1 MRPVP
6 RRLRHGEE
14 ATLVEHLGELR
25 ARIFIMLL
33 AVVAAFVVTYTFHG
47 RILNWLNR
55 PLPDNLKKPATFSP
69 IEPFTTSIWV
79 SFWAALII
87 AIPIVFW
94 QVWAFMAP
102 AFSEH
107 YQRSMTMLVAFSA
120 VLGLGGLAF
129 GYWVVLPPAIHF
141 LTNYDSSHYEILLRA
156 KDYYRFVT
164 FVLLGVALAFEV
176 PVFVLGLVRL
186 RILTA
191 RQLRKTWRMGV
202 FAMVVIGVLLPGV
215 DPVTTILSCIP
226 LVVLYVL
233 SIGLATFFEPRWRAA
248 GKPATEQP

>member
-1 MRPVP
+1 MRPIP

-25 ARIFIMLL
+25 TRLIICLI
-33 AVVAAFVVTYTFHG
+33 AVTVAFVVTYVFHG
-47 RILNWLNR
+47 RILTWLNR
-55 PLPDNLKKPATFSP
+55 PLPDDLKKPSTFSP

-79 SFWAALII
+79 SLWAALII
-87 AIPIVFW
+87 VIPILFW

-141 LTNYDSSHYEILLRA
+141 LTNYDSDHYNILLRA
-156 KDYYRFVT
+156 KDYYRFVS

-191 RQLRKTWRMGV
+191 AQLRKTWRIGV

-215 DPVTTILSCIP
+215 DPVTTILSVIP

-248 GKPATEQP
+248 GKPATEP